1 MLQRPRVS
9 LAVPLMCALLL
20 SLAGCGKKEESKAA
34 TPAPAAAPAA
44 KQPAARETKV
54 AGVVAE
60 LVESKRKDGVLTV
73 QVRFRN
79 TGEKA
84 AGFWAIDGRN
94 YDAYYVI
101 AEDRKY
107 LVLRDENK
115 QPLSIVDGG
124 SGIIRV
130 NLQPQETW
138 LWWAKY
144 PAPPALVKK
153 FSYITPLTGPFDD
166 VPISDQ

>member
-1 MLQRPRVS
+1 MLRCPRIS

-20 SLAGCGKKEESKAA
+20 SLAGCGKKEEPKAA
-34 TPAPAAAPAA
+34 TPTAAAPAA
-44 KQPAARETKV
+44 KQSARETKV

-60 LVESKRKDGVLTV
+60 LIESKRKDGVLTV

-79 TGEKA
+79 TGDKA

-101 AEDRKY
+101 AEDKKY
-107 LVLRDENK
+107 LLLRDENK
-115 QPLSIVDGG
+115 DPLSPVDGG

-144 PAPPALVKK
+144 PAPPAQVKK
-153 FSYITPLTGPFDD
+153 FSYVTPLTGPFDD